1 MTAKRFFLGMSRLIA
16 IACFAAGAWGFIV
29 EGNLSAAPKAR
40 PTPTPTPTATP
51 PPTPTATPT
60 PTLSPAPSAPVA
72 NAATNVTITSFT
84 ANWSTVSNATGY
96 KLDVAKSRSF
106 SNYVNGYQNR
116 DVGNVNSWS
125 VTWMNPATR
134 YYYRVRAYNG
144 TGASPNTNV
153 ITVDTSSPTP
163 TPTATATATA
173 TATFTPT
180 PTAT

>member
-60 PTLSPAPSAPVA
+60 PTPSPAPSAPVA

-84 ANWSTVSNATGY
+84 ANWGTVSNATGY
-96 KLDVAKSRSF
+96 DLDVSKAHSF
-106 SNYVNGYQNR
+106 ATYVSGYQNLN
-116 DVGNVNSWS
+116 VGNVNSYN
-125 VTWMNPATR
+125 VTGLSPNTG
-134 YYYRVRAYNG
+134 YFYRVRAHNG
-144 TGASPNTNV
+144 TGVSPSSNV
-153 ITVDTSSPTP
+153 ISVRTSSPTP
-163 TPTATATATA
+163 TPTP
-173 TATFTPT
+173 TPS
-180 PTAT
+180 PTATPT